1 MNAPVSRR
9 TWLAGS
15 LASAALARAQYQP
28 ANVNDEIRQLAD
40 RALLSMRFNG
50 STAQECRRWQGEFAT
65 KLQDLLGLAGVPFS
79 VRHHWILTIF
89 GGSRAAGFARAFAP
103 PPQWETS
110 LEETVDF
117 DDHRRES
124 LVLRAEGVRPLPV
137 YLLTPK
143 PVVEQKHPGI
153 LALHGHG
160 KWGNDPVVGIART
173 PEAQTELERARY
185 DYGLQLVRQGYVV
198 VAPCF
203 TPFGRR
209 LDDETA
215 YGGEDP
221 CAVTFIRML
230 ALGRLLIA
238 ENLRDALWSFELL
251 SRHAMVDPKRVGC
264 VGLSYGGRMTMLTT
278 ALEPRI
284 RVAVISG
291 ALNLMQER
299 IEGRYGCGAQIIPGL
314 LKFGDVPEI
323 SSLIAPR
330 PCLWEVGRE
339 DPLMVKDRIGIALE
353 RIRRAYQA
361 FSVKDALHVDFFEGD
376 HRWNGVKAYP
386 LLASCLD
393 LHSLS

>member
-1 MNAPVSRR
+1 VFRASEPHGSDSKLTSMNEPISRR
-9 TWLAGS
+9 SWLANCL
-15 LASAALARAQYQP
+15 LAARVAKAQNP
-28 ANVNDEIRQLAD
+28 ISNVNDDIRQLAE
-40 RALLSMRFNG
+40 RAPLSMQFAG
-50 STAQECRRWQGEFAT
+50 TTAADCRQWQHAFSARLRE
-65 KLQDLLGLAGVPFS
+65 LLGPYNPP
-79 VRHHWILTIF
+79 
-89 GGSRAAGFARAFAP
+89 AR
-103 PPQWETS
+103 WETS
-110 LEETVDF
+110 LEDAVDF
-117 DDHRRES
+117 EDHRRES
-124 LVLRAEGVRPLPV
+124 LVLKAEGLRQLPV

-143 PVVEQKHPGI
+143 PAREGKRPGI

-160 KWGNDPVVGIART
+160 RWGNDPVVGIAKT
-173 PEAQTELERARY
+173 PEARAELERARY

-198 VAPCF
+198 AAPCF

-209 LDDETA
+209 LDDEKA

-221 CAVTFIRML
+221 CAVTFVRMI

-238 ENLRDALWSFELL
+238 ENLRDALWSFELIT
-251 SRHAMVDPKRVGC
+251 RQATVDPKRIGC

-291 ALNLMQER
+291 ALNLIQER

-323 SSLIAPR
+323 SSLIAPH
-330 PCLWEVGRE
+330 PCLWEVGTR
-339 DPLMVKDRIGIALE
+339 DSLMVKDRIGIALE
-353 RIRRAYQA
+353 RIRRAYRA
-361 FSVKDALHVDFFEGD
+361 FSAEDALRVDFFDGE

-393 LHSLS
+393 PHSAS